1 MSALPGD
8 KAPRPGQRLLLR
20 AGLAMLVITLLS
32 AASVATAVLLEVKK
46 DADIFAR
53 EQIPIPNIE
62 GALDGVSA
70 GGPQTILVLGSDRRF
85 ADIKAKNPVR
95 SDTMMLVRLDPSKG
109 ATAVMNIPRDLKVD
123 IPGHGEDKINAAYA
137 IGGPTLSVK
146 TVRSLLHIPINHV
159 VNVNFGGFRKAVD
172 RLHCVYVDVDRKY
185 FNDNNPPFGGG
196 ADYATIDVAAGYQRL
211 CGQDALDY
219 VRYRHFD
226 SDLVRAARQQDF
238 LRQAKDQI
246 GVSRIFG
253 DREALLKIFGK
264 YTQTDIRGTTA
275 ILRLL
280 KLVAQSASHPVQEIH
295 FPGDAG
301 PTYVTTTQTRL
312 KRAVHD
318 FLNAKGSS
326 GPRGKA
332 SPAKHTPHRKRTH
345 PGVPAGLV
353 LNKTVGEDQA
363 APIATKVG
371 FPVYYPKLLAARG
384 NYRTAD
390 NRAYDIYDRGRH
402 KYRAYR
408 IVAFAGDI
416 GQYYGVEGTTW
427 PSPPL
432 LDNPSETRTLNGRKF
447 DLFFDGGRLR
457 LVAYRTNK
465 AVYWVSN
472 TLLQTLT
479 NQQMLALAQ
488 SLTRVGH

>member
-1 MSALPGD
+1 MSAMPD
-8 KAPRPGQRLLLR
+8 EKPPRLGMRMLLK
-20 AGLAMLVITLLS
+20 AGLAMLIITLAC

-46 DADIFAR
+46 DADIFQR
-53 EQIPIPNIE
+53 EQIPIPNIA

-85 ADIKAKNPVR
+85 ADIKQKNPAR
-95 SDTMMLVRLDPSKG
+95 SDTMMLIRLDPSKG

-137 IGGPTLSVK
+137 IGGPSLSVK

-159 VNVNFGGFRKAVD
+159 VNVNFGGFRHAVD

-196 ADYATIDVAAGYQRL
+196 PDYATINVPAGYQKL
-211 CGQDALDY
+211 CGQNALDY

-280 KLVAQSASHPVQEIH
+280 KLVAESASHPVQEIH

-301 PTYVTTTQTRL
+301 PTYVTTTPDRL
-312 KRAVHD
+312 KKAVHD
-318 FLNAKGSS
+318 FLNAKGST

-332 SPAKHTPHRKRTH
+332 TPTKPPRHHKRSS

-353 LNKTVGEDQA
+353 LNKNLGEDQA
-363 APIATKVG
+363 ANLATHVH
-371 FPVYYPKLLAARG
+371 FPVYYPKLMVASG
-384 NYRTAD
+384 NYRSND
-390 NRAYDIYDRGRH
+390 NRAYTIRDRGGH

-408 IVAFAGDI
+408 IVGYAGDI
-416 GQYYGVEGTTW
+416 GQYYGIEGTTW

-447 DLFFDGGRLR
+447 DLFFDGSRLR
-457 LVAYRTNK
+457 LVAYRSKNG
-465 AVYWVSN
+465 VYWVSN

-479 NQQMLALAQ
+479 NRQMLALAE